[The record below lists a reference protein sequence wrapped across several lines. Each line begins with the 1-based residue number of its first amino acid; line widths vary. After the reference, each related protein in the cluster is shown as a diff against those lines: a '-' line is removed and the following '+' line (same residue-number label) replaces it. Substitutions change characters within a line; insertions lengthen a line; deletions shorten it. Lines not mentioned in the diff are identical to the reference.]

1 MVFDLIRLQR
11 PIFFWFVFGF
21 LNVPFYTNLC
31 GKPQKAR
38 IWLEGQEGIFTA
50 EKGFA
55 TKRFFCREGRKA
67 PGDFFCHEGRKTQS
81 FFHHGGHEED
91 TEFTEKSDF
100 FFLNSLCP

>member
-55 TKRFFCREGRKA
+55 TKRFFLPRRQEGTK
-67 PGDFFCHEGRKTQS
+67 FFSPRRTRRR
-81 FFHHGGHEED
+81 HGVHGEI
-91 TEFTEKSDF
+91 
-100 FFLNSLCP
+100 